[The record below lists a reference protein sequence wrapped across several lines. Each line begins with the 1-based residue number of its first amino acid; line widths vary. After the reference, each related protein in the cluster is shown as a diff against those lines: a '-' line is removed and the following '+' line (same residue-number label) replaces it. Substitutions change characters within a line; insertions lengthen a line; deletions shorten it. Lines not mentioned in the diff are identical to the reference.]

1 MCLWCEVEERVYESY
16 RERERKALE
25 TIQKVQE
32 ERLEEAG
39 ESEESAD
46 HRHCIWEKK
55 LDYVMTRMLR
65 ERLAVEMSDAELC
78 SGDKE
83 SGPASAP
90 RRFPPPTVPAHLLSA
105 FERYVETL
113 FDRLRRV
120 DRATSGGSRRRRK
133 LLTFPSPGDPT
144 A

>member
-1 MCLWCEVEERVYESY
+1 MCLWCEVEERVYDSY

-32 ERLEEAG
+32 ERLEEPG
-39 ESEESAD
+39 DEESAD

-55 LDYVMTRMLR
+55 LDYVTARMLR

-78 SGDKE
+78 SGEKE
-83 SGPASAP
+83 SGEASLP
-90 RRFPPPTVPAHLLSA
+90 RRFPAPTVPAHLLSA

-113 FDRLRRV
+113 FDRLRKA
-120 DRATSGGSRRRRK
+120 DRGAQATARRRRK
-133 LLTFPSPGDPT
+133 LLSFPSPGDPPL
-144 A
+144 